1 MTRALTVYQGK
12 LETRMEQNNF
22 EQALLNACSH
32 VPEKHRNTI
41 LHIVEILARELKE
54 PQEER
59 NKATYDV
66 DRHREIRRLTSS
78 IQGSLAS
85 EVSAERDERG

>member
-1 MTRALTVYQGK
+1 
-12 LETRMEQNNF
+12 MEQHNF
-22 EQALLNACSH
+22 EQALLQVCSH
-32 VPEKHRNTI
+32 IPEKHRKTI
-41 LHIVEILARELKE
+41 LHIVGVLAWELRE
-54 PQEER
+54 PQEEQT
-59 NKATYDV
+59 KVHYDV

>member
-1 MTRALTVYQGK
+1 
-12 LETRMEQNNF
+12 MEQNNF
-22 EQALLNACSH
+22 EQALLNVCSH
-32 VPEKHRNTI
+32 VSEKHRNTI
-41 LHIVEILARELKE
+41 LHIVEILARDLKE

-59 NKATYDV
+59 NKVTYDV

>member
-1 MTRALTVYQGK
+1 
-12 LETRMEQNNF
+12 MEQNNF
-22 EQALLNACSH
+22 EQALLNVCSH
-32 VPEKHRNTI
+32 VPEKHRKTI
-41 LHIVEILARELKE
+41 LHIVEILAWELQE
-54 PQEER
+54 PQEEK
-59 NKATYDV
+59 NKVNYDV

>member
-1 MTRALTVYQGK
+1 MS
-12 LETRMEQNNF
+12 MEQSNF
-22 EQALLNACSH
+22 EQALLNVCSH

-41 LHIVEILARELKE
+41 LHIVELLTRELQE
-54 PQEER
+54 PQEEK
-59 NKATYDV
+59 NKTTYDV
-66 DRHREIRRLTSS
+66 ERHREIRRLTSS